1 MADFKTEINEIK
13 VLGKI
18 ETTEVKATIL
28 GYSNPGKQGLSAYD
42 VAVNEGFVGSEEQW
56 LLSLIGPAGQD
67 GREIE
72 LRKTDTF
79 VQWKYVDDINWTNLI
94 ALSELKGPQGNTGLQ
109 GPDGPVGPQGNTGEP
124 GYTPQKGTDYFDGLD
139 VTWKGTYTAETQYQ
153 INDAV
158 FYEGSSYICILE
170 SLGNLPTNTMY
181 FNIMAQ
187 QGQAGEGSGDMLAS
201 VYDPDG
207 KQANAFDYEN
217 FKNTPTFKT
226 INEQSV
232 LGTGN
237 LEIIGVEDG
246 DKGDVVVSDDG
257 ETWTIDNGV
266 VTNEKLANMNI
277 DTVKGRISSLGAP
290 QDLTA
295 EQVRTMINVEDGS
308 QVNNIIELEELP
320 TASSE
325 YIDNLYKIDDKLYV
339 CVAETTLKHIEVGDN
354 LNSKRLI
361 FNFPDE
367 GAFNQEADTRYKVI
381 SCNATNYIEHYY
393 RYENPS
399 HSWYDTVDIMTNDS
413 PYGIRMYE
421 FSFGGVIDNHSYYVL
436 PSDFGVVTSIRAE
449 DTAYQYIRLEET
461 VYEWVEY
468 GGSIPDNLI
477 TSSDESVNDWIT
489 VDKETFDNMVAN
501 EEIEEGKMYNVI
513 GDSFVATSSTPVGG
527 TMIWPGLPD
536 KLPAN
541 YMLCEGQSLNKIDYP
556 TLYDRL
562 GNTYGSTDT
571 TFNLPNIKGR
581 IVVHLNSEDTEFDT
595 LGETSGSKTHTL
607 TNAQVPATQIY
618 DDQNNAVY
626 FRGNVAQSGT
636 NISIISRWGNAA
648 DVALKVNGSGE
659 AHNNLQPYIVGY
671 YIIKVR
677 EEAYTED
684 LYNLDKKVS
693 TLNYN
698 VVTDGPPVKTG
709 RKIDGKDEYVKRI
722 SLGTMPNATTKT
734 VDTGL
739 TATNIT
745 IIELKGTAKNS
756 AGTTIVLPFVHTTSD
771 SGIMMTFESTGD
783 ISLITGTD
791 RSGFTGHCN
800 IYFTYN

>member
-42 VAVNEGFVGSEEQW
+42 VAVNEGFVGSEEEW

-79 VQWKYVDDINWTNLI
+79 VQWKYVDDINWINLI
-94 ALSELKGPQGNTGLQ
+94 PLSELKGPQGNTGLQ
-109 GPDGPVGPQGNTGEP
+109 GPEGPEGPQGIQGEP

-139 VTWKGTYTAETQYQ
+139 VTWKGTYDAEIQYQ
-153 INDAV
+153 VNDAI

-170 SLGNLPTNTMY
+170 SIGNLPTDTTY

-187 QGQAGEGSGDMLAS
+187 QGQAGAGTGDMLAS

-207 KQANAFDYEN
+207 KQANAFDYGN

-226 INEQSV
+226 INEQSI
-232 LGTGN
+232 LGTGD

-246 DKGDVVVSDDG
+246 DKGDITVSDES
-257 ETWTIDNGV
+257 ETWTINNGA
-266 VTNEKLANMNI
+266 VTNGKLANMNANTI
-277 DTVKGRISSLGAP
+277 KGRISASGAP

-295 EQVRTMINVEDGS
+295 EQVRTMINVEDGA
-308 QVNNIIELEELP
+308 QVNDIIELETLP
-320 TASSE
+320 TPSSE
-325 YIDNLYKIDDKLYV
+325 YLNNIYKIGNKLYV
-339 CVAETTLKHIEVGDN
+339 CI
-354 LNSKRLI
+354 
-361 FNFPDE
+361 
-367 GAFNQEADTRYKVI
+367 DT
-381 SCNATNYIEHYY
+381 SE
-393 RYENPS
+393 S
-399 HSWYDTVDIMTNDS
+399 
-413 PYGIRMYE
+413 
-421 FSFGGVIDNHSYYVL
+421 
-436 PSDFGVVTSIRAE
+436 
-449 DTAYQYIRLEET
+449 
-461 VYEWVEY
+461 YEWEEY
-468 GGSIPDNLI
+468 GGKIPDNLI

-527 TMIWPGLPD
+527 TMIWLGLPD

-571 TFNLPNIKGR
+571 TFNLPNIKGK
-581 IVVHLNSEDTEFDT
+581 IVVHLNSADTEFNA
-595 LGETSGSKTHTL
+595 LGKTGGAKTHTL
-607 TNAQVPATQIY
+607 TVEELAKHGHKIRTNVELGGTYAAATLTVGTAYISS
-618 DDQNNAVY
+618 DN
-626 FRGNVAQSGT
+626 NVAFNTG
-636 NISIISRWGNAA
+636 G
-648 DVALKVNGSGE
+648 GE
-659 AHNNLQPYIVGY
+659 AHNNLQPYITGY

-684 LYNLDKKVS
+684 LYNLDKVVS
-693 TLNYN
+693 TLIDN
-698 VVTDGPPVKTG
+698 DTG
-709 RKIDGKDEYVKRI
+709 WMQLQLSSGITADVARCRKIGKIVFLQVQNLTGYSTVPSTLGEIPVGFRPNTYSLRFIATSGNELTRCQINPNGNFSIEYTGNPNYTWVDICI
-722 SLGTMPNATTKT
+722 SY
-734 VDTGL
+734 
-739 TATNIT
+739 I
-745 IIELKGTAKNS
+745 
-756 AGTTIVLPFVHTTSD
+756 SD
-771 SGIMMTFESTGD
+771 I
-783 ISLITGTD
+783 
-791 RSGFTGHCN
+791 
-800 IYFTYN
+800 